1 MKDLKHESEKFLAAG
16 QAEHEEFANTL
27 THALGFLLSLVGTTT
42 LMLSVVRVGDN
53 WRVAGCGIYAFCLVA
68 VYAMSTL
75 SHFCQREKQRS
86 FFRRLDQGF
95 IYLLIVGTYTPFSMA
110 FLRTPVWWSFLAVLW
125 TIALL
130 GFISKVL
137 LGHRVNRVSI
147 WIYVLLGWMPI
158 VSTPYLLPPIGVYGL
173 VWMLVGG
180 LCYTLGT
187 FFLIFD
193 YRYRHFHAMWHLSVI
208 LGSLSHFLV
217 ILFYVAGTR

>member
-1 MKDLKHESEKFLAAG
+1 MNDLKHESKKDLEFG
-16 QAEHEEFANTL
+16 QAAQEEFTNTL
-27 THALGFLLSLVGTTT
+27 THALGFLLSLVGTAV
-42 LMLSVVRVGDN
+42 LMRSVVQTSDR
-53 WRVAGCGIYAFCLVA
+53 WQVAGCGIYSFCLVA

-75 SHFCQREKQRS
+75 SHFCEREKQRS
-86 FFRRLDQGF
+86 FFRKLDQGF
-95 IYLLIVGTYTPFSMA
+95 IYLLIVGTYTPFSMT
-110 FLRTPVWWSFLAVLW
+110 FLRTPVWWIFLAVLW

-158 VSTPYLLPPIGVYGL
+158 VSMPYLFSPIGISGL
-173 VWMLVGG
+173 AWMLVGG

-187 FFLIFD
+187 IFLIFD
-193 YRYRHFHAMWHLSVI
+193 HRHRHFHALWHLSVI

-217 ILFYVAGTR
+217 ILFYVAGAS